1 MVVSKRDTIHGKELS
16 MFVSLCRLMILR
28 LSSMLWPRS
37 LPQIAL
43 TRMLI
48 ARMGLLLVHLD
59 PATEPW
65 PWD

>member
-1 MVVSKRDTIHGKELS
+1 